1 MKPNKTVILV
11 FIITIII
18 EIIKKNSKYKYTFI
32 VRKNKS
38 IKNEKRL
45 NNNLRLIILILS
57 KKIIKFVIIMILIL
71 EISSKIFYRENFIF
85 NYSEIILK
93 IYETGMNDI
102 INNKYINKEY
112 PYPSLIYLNNKIQNL
127 TNSTK
132 IKIVKP
138 RSVIKL
144 VWNNPLKSINCLFCN
159 CSNISEINFLN
170 FDTSLLTDMSHLF
183 ENCYSLTSVN
193 ISNLN
198 TKNVKLIR
206 NMFYNCLNL
215 TSIDLSN
222 FDISKVKNMDKLFY
236 NCKNLKYI
244 NLLNFTDKKSPT
256 TKDIFFGIMKD
267 AEINIDKNKAPS
279 LYNLVKNISYLIIP
293 RKLEYISYTWTNIT
307 ENFFTQD
314 NSQSEI
320 NGTEKYIIELN
331 KTTITNENSTFYS
344 DLELN
349 DTILRTENYKECYIT
364 CSVCKEEGN
373 YTKHNCESCSA
384 NYSFGTEIDGLL
396 NCYNTCEYYTYNKRN
411 NNKKYC
417 TSDYSC
423 PKNFN
428 KLIPINNQC
437 IDNCYKDNVY
447 RYEFNH
453 TCFRECPYNI
463 SKISKK
469 KNNYCEVICPKELP
483 FEIVETQSCVSN
495 CYIIQRVTG
504 RCIINY
510 IPDDVNNKEVEEKEV
525 ENIKDE
531 LTKGFNTSDVDKG
544 TNMIIEQKDSTVTI
558 STTENQKN
566 EKSSNLTTIN
576 LGECETKIKNEY
588 NISENKSLY
597 ILKIDVKQEGLK
609 IPKIVYEVYY
619 PLFGDN
625 LIKLNLTV
633 CKDSKIEVSIPVV
646 LTDDV
651 DKINPSSKYYND
663 ICYSYT
669 SEDGTDITL
678 SDRKN
683 NFMDK
688 NLTIC
693 EDDCYFKEYK
703 DGKAICSCE
712 AKTNSTTKIGDIVFD
727 RNKLFDSFTNFKNI
741 ANINVLK
748 CYQLIFNLD
757 AYKYNYGN
765 LIMIVII
772 IFLLIIFFI
781 FYFNDYYYLKKI
793 LDIIAFFKLNLDR

>member
-256 TKDIFFGIMKD
+256 TKDIFF
-267 AEINIDKNKAPS
+267 
-279 LYNLVKNISYLIIP
+279 
-293 RKLEYISYTWTNIT
+293 
-307 ENFFTQD
+307 
-314 NSQSEI
+314 
-320 NGTEKYIIELN
+320 
-331 KTTITNENSTFYS
+331 
-344 DLELN
+344 
-349 DTILRTENYKECYIT
+349 
-364 CSVCKEEGN
+364 
-373 YTKHNCESCSA
+373 
-384 NYSFGTEIDGLL
+384 
-396 NCYNTCEYYTYNKRN
+396 
-411 NNKKYC
+411 
-417 TSDYSC
+417 
-423 PKNFN
+423 
-428 KLIPINNQC
+428 
-437 IDNCYKDNVY
+437 
-447 RYEFNH
+447 
-453 TCFRECPYNI
+453 
-463 SKISKK
+463 
-469 KNNYCEVICPKELP
+469 
-483 FEIVETQSCVSN
+483 
-495 CYIIQRVTG
+495 
-504 RCIINY
+504 
-510 IPDDVNNKEVEEKEV
+510 
-525 ENIKDE
+525 
-531 LTKGFNTSDVDKG
+531 
-544 TNMIIEQKDSTVTI
+544 
-558 STTENQKN
+558 
-566 EKSSNLTTIN
+566 
-576 LGECETKIKNEY
+576 
-588 NISENKSLY
+588 
-597 ILKIDVKQEGLK
+597 
-609 IPKIVYEVYY
+609 
-619 PLFGDN
+619 
-625 LIKLNLTV
+625 
-633 CKDSKIEVSIPVV
+633 
-646 LTDDV
+646 
-651 DKINPSSKYYND
+651 
-663 ICYSYT
+663 
-669 SEDGTDITL
+669 
-678 SDRKN
+678 
-683 NFMDK
+683 
-688 NLTIC
+688 
-693 EDDCYFKEYK
+693 
-703 DGKAICSCE
+703 
-712 AKTNSTTKIGDIVFD
+712 
-727 RNKLFDSFTNFKNI
+727 
-741 ANINVLK
+741 
-748 CYQLIFNLD
+748 
-757 AYKYNYGN
+757 
-765 LIMIVII
+765 
-772 IFLLIIFFI
+772 
-781 FYFNDYYYLKKI
+781 
-793 LDIIAFFKLNLDR
+793 